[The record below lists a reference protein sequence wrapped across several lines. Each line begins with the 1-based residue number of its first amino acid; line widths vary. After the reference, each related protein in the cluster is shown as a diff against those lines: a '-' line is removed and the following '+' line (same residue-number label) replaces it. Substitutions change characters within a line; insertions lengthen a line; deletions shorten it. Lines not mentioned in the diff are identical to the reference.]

1 MRPANP
7 RHPHDPRRARHGEPL
22 RANNQRQPKGSVT
35 IANYYQ
41 LSPTPLIIANY
52 YQLSPTPLICHVYL
66 QLLLIGIDLVI
77 QAPKSPEFSY
87 TVFYGIAWYYVVLK
101 YIQLGEILTFF
112 LRVLAVFNAILLLK
126 YSFYSLFIINGLF
139 RPLALYGLFLTHLV
153 LSSSSLPAFCPVP
166 LRKPLKPDS
175 HSGCRRCTCRNNA

>member
-1 MRPANP
+1 MC
-7 RHPHDPRRARHGEPL
+7 DPQTRGARMTHGGPCARRVRHGEPL
-22 RANNQRQPKGSVT
+22 RTNNQRQPKGSVT

-41 LSPTPLIIANY
+41 LSPTPLICY
-52 YQLSPTPLICHVYL
+52 VYL

-153 LSSSSLPAFCPVP
+153 LSSSSLPAFYPVP